1 MRRTWTAFLT
11 VIAASTLVAASV
23 FAFGLG
29 HRRPAEGERENE
41 ALERAGHV
49 GVDVAPRDTNRIT
62 RAEARALAPLAPAA
76 GWAGEIKVGTEDTWE
91 PTVAADPGAPYVYV
105 MYNRFGGT
113 KACKTCPAT
122 PMLLRVSS
130 DNGTTWG
137 PETFPCPC
145 PGVKGFQY
153 DPVLKVASNGI
164 VYATWMNRYDMVFS
178 KSSNHGATWTAPI
191 EVSGQPWGDKPWIG
205 VSPNG
210 QDVYIAYSTSSDVW
224 IAASHN
230 AGASFAPAVKLN
242 NDSGRY
248 RYPNGF
254 EVLANGTAVL
264 SASDYPGSS
273 HQTSGQVNIETWR
286 STNGGTSWARTV
298 IDQVYTGVNFETSST
313 TTVGSDAA
321 GTLVA
326 LYSGATTQGATGSH
340 LDEALDRWRRH
351 VVGPNRARP
360 VLGERELPG
369 DRGRG
374 EWRLPDP
381 LRGRSNRL
389 VEHLVPS
396 VDGRRGH
403 VGRRRRHRRRRHG
416 RDLQDRRRIR
426 VRVRRLRCDRHHQHG
441 EDGGGLGRGRE
452 LLDRTWGD
460 LVQPAAL
467 NRAASR
473 HHVSSA
479 SARSTASSKPIGS
492 IDGKSRPA
500 TSERTTV
507 GVASP
512 SISGC
517 ARDGET
523 DVVRPAQ

>member
-11 VIAASTLVAASV
+11 VIAAGTLVAASV
-23 FAFGLG
+23 FAFGVG
-29 HRRPAEGERENE
+29 HRRPAGGERENE

-49 GVDVAPRDTNRIT
+49 GIAVAPRDTNRIT
-62 RAEARALAPLAPAA
+62 RAEAHALAPLAPAA

-113 KACKTCPAT
+113 KACKQCPGI
-122 PMLLRVSS
+122 PMLLRVSN
-130 DNGTTWG
+130 DNGATWG

-153 DPVLKVASNGI
+153 DPVLKVASNGV

-178 KSSNHGATWTAPI
+178 KSSNHGASWTTPI

-230 AGASFAPAVKLN
+230 AGASFAPSVKLN

-273 HQTSGQVNIETWR
+273 HQASGQVNIETWR
-286 STNGGTSWARTV
+286 STNGGASWARTV
-298 IDQVYTGVNFETSST
+298 IDQVHTGVNFETSST

-326 LYSGATTQGATGSH
+326 MYSGATTQGATGHIWS
-340 LDEALDRWRRH
+340 RRSTDGG
-351 VVGPNRARP
+351 VTWSTRI
-360 VLGERELPG
+360 EL
-369 DRGRG
+369 
-374 EWRLPDP
+374 
-381 LRGRSNRL
+381 GRSSANASFPAIAGGASGVFRI
-389 VEHLVPS
+389 HYA
-396 VDGRRGH
+396 D
-403 VGRRRRHRRRRHG
+403 
-416 RDLQDRRRIR
+416 DRTGSWNTWYRAST
-426 VRVRRLRCDRHHQHG
+426 
-441 EDGGGLGRGRE
+441 DGGV
-452 LLDRTWGD
+452 TWGAD
-460 LVQPAAL
+460 VDIADADTGATYKTAAGFASEYGDYGAIDITNTGKTVAVWGEGASFSTGPGGIWF
-467 NRAASR
+467 NR
-473 HHVSSA
+473 
-479 SARSTASSKPIGS
+479 
-492 IDGKSRPA
+492 
-500 TSERTTV
+500 
-507 GVASP
+507 
-512 SISGC
+512 
-517 ARDGET
+517 
-523 DVVRPAQ
+523 QL